1 MKKTIKDM
9 PLFERPREKLLERGV
24 EALNDAE
31 LLMAILGRGVTGHNV
46 HNIAQNVLRSLEKS
60 SGKFDVDVLCKI
72 PGVGEAK
79 AAQLAA
85 MAEFMRRRLAVIDD
99 IIINNAEDVV
109 ALLADLRSKRQERF
123 VAITLTGAR
132 RIIAKRTIFIGT
144 VDECIVH
151 PREVFAEAMTDRAA
165 GIVVAH
171 NHPQDDPQPSDE
183 DIMLTNQLVEVGKIL
198 GIEFIDHIII
208 GRRGYFSWQQ
218 AGML

>member
-9 PLFERPREKLLERGV
+9 PQFERPREKLFERGV

-31 LLMAILGRGVTGHNV
+31 LLMAILGRGVSGHDV

-60 SGKFDVDVLCKI
+60 NGKFDVDILCEI

-79 AAQLAA
+79 AAQLVA
-85 MAEFMRRRLAVIDD
+85 MAEFMRRRLVVPDD
-99 IIINNAEDVV
+99 IIINNVEDIV
-109 ALLADLRSKRQERF
+109 ALLADLRGKKQERF
-123 VAITLTGAR
+123 VTITLTGAR

-144 VDECIVH
+144 VDECVVH

-165 GIVVAH
+165 GIIVAH

-183 DIMLTNQLVEVGKIL
+183 DIALTNRLVAVGKIL
-198 GIEFIDHIII
+198 GIEFIDHVIV

>member
-1 MKKTIKDM
+1 MKKMIKDM
-9 PLFERPREKLLERGV
+9 PRFERPREKLLERGV

-31 LLMAILGRGVTGHNV
+31 LLMAILGRGVSGHDV

-60 SGKFDVDVLCKI
+60 SGKFDVSILRKI

-79 AAQLAA
+79 AAQLVA
-85 MAEFMRRRLAVIDD
+85 MAEFMRRRLVITDD
-99 IIINNAEDVV
+99 IIINNVEDII
-109 ALLADLRSKRQERF
+109 ALIADLRGKKQEQF

-144 VDECIVH
+144 VDECAIH
-151 PREVFAEAMTDRAA
+151 PREVFAGAMTDRAA
-165 GIVVAH
+165 GIIVAH

-183 DIMLTNQLVEVGKIL
+183 DIATTKRLVSASKIL

-208 GRRGYFSWQQ
+208 SRSSYFSWEQE
-218 AGML
+218 GLL